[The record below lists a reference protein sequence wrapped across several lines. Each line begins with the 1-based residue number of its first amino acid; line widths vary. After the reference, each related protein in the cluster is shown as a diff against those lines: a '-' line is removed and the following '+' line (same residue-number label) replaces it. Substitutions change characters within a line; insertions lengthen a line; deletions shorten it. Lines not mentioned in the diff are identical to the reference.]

1 MKVIFKFS
9 KSLGNSNSGEEK
21 EMFSTTA
28 AVLERKGFGKITEKI
43 VSVKKK
49 GGGFE
54 VKTEELSKKDRAD
67 MRLDESLVKKSAVVK
82 TESK

>member
-9 KSLGNSNSGEEK
+9 KALGNSKANEEK

-49 GGGFE
+49 GQGFE
-54 VKTEELSKKDRAD
+54 TKTEKLSKEDRVE
-67 MRLDESLVKKSAVVK
+67 MKLDESFS
-82 TESK
+82 

>member
-9 KSLGNSNSGEEK
+9 KALGNSKANEEK

-49 GGGFE
+49 GQGFE
-54 VKTEELSKKDRAD
+54 TKTEKLSKEDRVE
-67 MRLDESLVKKSAVVK
+67 MKLDESLVKKS
-82 TESK
+82 TL